1 MSWSNAY
8 IGLPHV
14 ALGRERTGCDCWG
27 LVRLV
32 YREQLGIALPAYT
45 PEGICALEEGEIE
58 ALIGAATT
66 DGAWEQVAEPAPFD
80 VLIYRR
86 GGYRSHIGLK
96 VDARF
101 MLHSPET
108 GSVLADVTGP
118 RWRSRFEGAW
128 RYRGQ
133 T

>member
-14 ALGRERTGCDCWG
+14 AFGRERDGCDCWG

-32 YREQLGIALPAYT
+32 YRERLGIDLPAYA
-45 PEGICALEEGEIE
+45 PARACALEEAEIE
-58 ALIGAATT
+58 ALIGSAVTGG
-66 DGAWEQVAEPAPFD
+66 DWVQVARPEAFD
-80 VLIYRR
+80 VLVFRR
-86 GGYRSHIGLK
+86 GGYRSHIGLV

-108 GSVLADVTGP
+108 GSALADITAP

-128 RYRGQ
+128 RFRGRA
-133 T
+133 